1 MDMNLFSPEDIE
13 DIILGM
19 ADIVMENRTLRRE
32 LEKVREYEKKYRKL
46 LSDTLKESEE
56 TNKQLLKA
64 CLMGCF
70 NVGGST
76 VDHIIDEGR
85 GIIHEH

>member
-1 MDMNLFSPEDIE
+1 MNMKFFSSDDIE
-13 DIILGM
+13 DIIFGM
-19 ADIVMENRTLRRE
+19 ADIVMENRALRRE
-32 LEKVREYEKKYRKL
+32 LEEAREYEKKYRKL
-46 LSDTLKESEE
+46 LSDTLKEGEE
-56 TNKQLLKA
+56 TNKKLLEA

-70 NVGGST
+70 NVGGNT

>member
-1 MDMNLFSPEDIE
+1 MNFFSPDDIE

-19 ADIVMENRTLRRE
+19 ADIVMENRALRRE
-32 LEKVREYEKKYRKL
+32 LEEAREYEEKYRKL

-70 NVGGST
+70 NVGGNT
-76 VDHIIDEGR
+76 VDYIIDEGR
-85 GIIHEH
+85 GVIHDR

>member
-1 MDMNLFSPEDIE
+1 MKFFSSDDIE

-19 ADIVMENRTLRRE
+19 ADIVMENRALRRE
-32 LEKVREYEKKYRKL
+32 LEEAREYEEKYRKL

-56 TNKQLLKA
+56 TNKKLLEA

-70 NVGGST
+70 NVGGNI

>member
-1 MDMNLFSPEDIE
+1 MKLFSSDDIE
-13 DIILGM
+13 EIILGM
-19 ADIVMENRTLRRE
+19 ADIVMENRALRRE
-32 LEKVREYEKKYRKL
+32 LEEAREYKEKYSKL
-46 LSDTLKESEE
+46 LSNTVKNAEESNRE
-56 TNKQLLKA
+56 LLKA

-70 NVGGST
+70 NVGGNT